1 MNPRAPI
8 AWLIAGIVALVL
20 VNVASDPAFLK
31 ITVQDG
37 HLYGVTQAVAKLF

>member
-1 MNPRAPI
+1 M
-8 AWLIAGIVALVL
+8 WLIGGIIALVA

-37 HLYGVTQAVAKLF
+37 HLYGVGIDAPANKEPSFAL